1 MKKIKVTLTIVVAMI
16 GMLVF
21 SHEVVAQDTKT
32 YVRIDVDGLSCP
44 FCAYGMEKNLKKV
57 KGAKKVYISVTG
69 GYTTFEVPTDKKP
82 TEETLTKI
90 VEDAGFTARKIS
102 YSPTPFAKDDE

>member
-1 MKKIKVTLTIVVAMI
+1 MKKIKVTLTLMLAMI
-16 GMLVF
+16 GMLVL

-57 KGAKKVYISVTG
+57 KGAKQVYISVQD
-69 GYTTFEVPTDKKP
+69 GYTTFNVPKDKQP
-82 TEETLTKI
+82 TEEALTKI
-90 VEDAGFTARKIS
+90 VEDAGFTARKIRF
-102 YSPTPFAKDDE
+102 SPTPFKKDAK